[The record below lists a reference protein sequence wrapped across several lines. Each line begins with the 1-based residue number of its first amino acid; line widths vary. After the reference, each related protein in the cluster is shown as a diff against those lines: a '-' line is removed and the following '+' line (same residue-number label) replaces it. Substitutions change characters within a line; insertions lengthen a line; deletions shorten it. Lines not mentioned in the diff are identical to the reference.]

1 MADPTGKR
9 KYNDTLAFCHP
20 DPQGPGPLVEGVG
33 HEAAGNV
40 THFHP
45 VRARAIT
52 AHATPTNFSDDT
64 VYLHQSANDTALV
77 SRTLEGDTA
86 AFEVLVTHYQRV
98 LFAVALRMLG
108 DYEDARD
115 VTQNTFIKAYQK
127 LNTFDHQHR
136 FFSWIYRILV
146 NECLNAKRGRPVVQG
161 LDAEMPD
168 PAKPDEPLESAERR
182 QKVRRAILDLPV
194 EYREVIVL
202 RHFTAL
208 SYLEIAEALSIPV
221 RTVKSRLH
229 TARQRLLQALSEL
242 EPR

>member
-1 MADPTGKR
+1 
-9 KYNDTLAFCHP
+9 
-20 DPQGPGPLVEGVG
+20 
-33 HEAAGNV
+33 
-40 THFHP
+40 
-45 VRARAIT
+45 
-52 AHATPTNFSDDT
+52 
-64 VYLHQSANDTALV
+64 VYLQQSANDTALV

-86 AFEVLVTHYQRV
+86 AFETLVTQYQRV

-127 LNTFDHQHR
+127 LGTFDRQHR

-146 NECLNAKRGRPVVQG
+146 NECLNAKRGRPAVQG
-161 LDAEMPD
+161 LDDEMPD
-168 PAKPDEPLESAERR
+168 PAKPDEPLESAERK
-182 QKVRRAILDLPV
+182 QKVRRAILQLPV
-194 EYREVIVL
+194 DYREVIVL
-202 RHFTAL
+202 RHFAAL
-208 SYLEIAEALSIPV
+208 SYLEIAESLSIPV